1 MDGNLRRL
9 RERKALSRKD
19 LSELSGVNEST
30 IYRLEAG
37 QVIRPN
43 PKTTRRLA
51 EALGINVEVLTMRQG
66 DLGIG

>member
-9 RERKALSRKD
+9 REIKALSRKD

-30 IYRLEAG
+30 IYRLEIG
-37 QVIRPN
+37 QVIHPN

-51 EALGINVEVLTMRQG
+51 AALGINVELLTSKQG
-66 DLGIG
+66 NLGF